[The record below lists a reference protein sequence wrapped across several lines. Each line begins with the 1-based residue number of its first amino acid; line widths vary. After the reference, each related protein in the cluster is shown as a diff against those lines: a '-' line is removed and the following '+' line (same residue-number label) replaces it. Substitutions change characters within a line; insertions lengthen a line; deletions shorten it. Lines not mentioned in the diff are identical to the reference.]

1 MNHEVEHLLDTLE
14 HFCGLDPWSN
24 YASSRYGWHDSNVNA
39 CTQHSV
45 GHGDYGIVSEP
56 CKLHMP
62 EGIINRLMVEGNATI
77 TSADVKEFRK
87 AYNKFL
93 ERRGY
98 KL

>member
-1 MNHEVEHLLDTLE
+1 M
-14 HFCGLDPWSN
+14 S
-24 YASSRYGWHDSNVNA
+24 
-39 CTQHSV
+39 
-45 GHGDYGIVSEP
+45 
-56 CKLHMP
+56 